1 MIMAETAAGIFQLI
15 LWELF
20 IPTVVGIFFTGV
32 DTKVKKLPL
41 MWISGQMLM
50 WALFQIISVGF
61 ILKEVDFSYLV
72 ICYAA
77 VTGLLLAAA
86 CIYYV
91 NRRKAA
97 SAIRPAEA
105 ANGGDIPAYT
115 KICLTIFVL
124 LLLFQLVMAVVMT
137 YSDGDDAYYVAV
149 STITSN
155 AETMYRKLPY
165 TGGATELDA
174 RHGLAPFPIWVSF
187 LSAVSGIK
195 SVATAHVAM
204 PLAMIAMTY
213 GVFYLVGSRLLS
225 SDKVPVFLVFTQILV
240 LFGNYSYYTAENFLI
255 ARSRQGKSALAN
267 IIIPLI
273 IWVCLLIMD
282 KLKSDNPVGMTVW
295 LLFLSVQTA
304 ACLCS
309 TQGGMI
315 SSMMTAAAALCMA
328 LSYKKW
334 RFMIPMAICC
344 TPCVVYAAM
353 YMLFR

>member
-1 MIMAETAAGIFQLI
+1 MIMAETAVGIFQLI
-15 LWELF
+15 LWELL
-20 IPTVVGIFFTGV
+20 IPSAVGIFFTGV
-32 DTKVKKLPL
+32 DIKVKKLPL

-50 WALFQIISVGF
+50 WALFQLISVGF
-61 ILKEVDFSYLV
+61 ILKQVDFLYLV

-77 VTGLLLAAA
+77 VTAMLLAVA
-86 CIYYV
+86 CVYYV
-91 NRRKAA
+91 KKRRTAA
-97 SAIRPAEA
+97 VRPVKT
-105 ANGGDIPAYT
+105 ANADSIPAYT
-115 KICLTIFVL
+115 KICLIIFVL

-165 TGGATELDA
+165 TGGTTELDA

-187 LSAVSGIK
+187 LSKVSGIRA
-195 SVATAHVAM
+195 VVTAHVAL

-213 GVFYLVGSRLLS
+213 GVFYLIGSRLMS
-225 SDKVPVFLVFTQILV
+225 SDKVPVFLVFTEILV

-267 IIIPLI
+267 IIIPMLI
-273 IWVCLLIMD
+273 WLCLLIMD
-282 KLKSDNPVGMTVW
+282 KLKSDKPVGMLIWV
-295 LLFLSVQTA
+295 LLLSVQTA

-315 SSMMTAAAALCMA
+315 SSMMTAVAALCMA
-328 LSYKKW
+328 FSYKKW
-334 RFMIPMAICC
+334 RFVIPMALCC
-344 TPCVVYAAM
+344 TPCVLYAAM
-353 YMLFR
+353 YMMFR